1 MCIFQVMESYVLKQE
16 TRGEEESKDS
26 NDDDDDGDDDDGDEE
41 EDDDEE
47 MGDVDD
53 DNLLIEF
60 EDSKSS
66 LLPSGAEDSEIDQLA
81 CPLTNST
88 KTPLSEPA
96 VVQKI
101 EHSEPSKNGFLAEL
115 DVKPKVELLT
125 SASKSNPS
133 MDTIEITTVT
143 NRESVLSVRN
153 PLRALK
159 RKGPE
164 MIVKL
169 SPKKKAPI
177 KPYDDDDVIVLSD

>member
-1 MCIFQVMESYVLKQE
+1 MESYVLKQE

-26 NDDDDDGDDDDGDEE
+26 NDDDHDGDDHDGDEE

-47 MGDVDD
+47 MGDLDD
-53 DNLLIEF
+53 DDLLIEF

-115 DVKPKVELLT
+115 DVKPKVET
-125 SASKSNPS
+125 SPPKSNLS

-143 NRESVLSVRN
+143 NRESVARN

-164 MIVKL
+164 AIVKL
-169 SPKKKAPI
+169 SPKRKAPI

>member
-1 MCIFQVMESYVLKQE
+1 
-16 TRGEEESKDS
+16 
-26 NDDDDDGDDDDGDEE
+26 
-41 EDDDEE
+41 
-47 MGDVDD
+47 MGDLDD
-53 DNLLIEF
+53 DNLLIEI

-88 KTPLSEPA
+88 KTPLSEPD

-101 EHSEPSKNGFLAEL
+101 ELSEPSKNGFLAELEL

-125 SASKSNPS
+125 SAPKSKPS
-133 MDTIEITTVT
+133 SETTVT
-143 NRESVLSVRN
+143 NRESIVSVRN

-164 MIVKL
+164 IIVKL
-169 SPKKKAPI
+169 SPKRRAPI

>member
-1 MCIFQVMESYVLKQE
+1 MESYVLKQE
-16 TRGEEESKDS
+16 TRGEEESKGS
-26 NDDDDDGDDDDGDEE
+26 NDENEDDEDDDGDDD

-47 MGDVDD
+47 DEEDEEMGDLDD
-53 DNLLIEF
+53 DNLLIEI

-88 KTPLSEPA
+88 KTPLSEPD

-101 EHSEPSKNGFLAEL
+101 ELSEPSKNGFLAELEL

-125 SASKSNPS
+125 SAPKSNPS
-133 MDTIEITTVT
+133 NETIEVTTVT
-143 NRESVLSVRN
+143 KPILSVRN
-153 PLRALK
+153 PLRAVK

-164 MIVKL
+164 IIVKS
-169 SPKKKAPI
+169 SPKRKAPI